1 MANALYT
8 RTTILNEILL
18 QNVFGVNSQ
27 DMKKLILIA
36 LVICGFTAAQ
46 AQKFAYVDT
55 KYILSQIPEYNQAQ
69 EQLKTLTQEWQKEI
83 DAVFAEADQMRK
95 DFQMEKILL
104 TEEMQSER
112 KKAIEAKEKEAR
124 DLQQKYF
131 GPDGE
136 LFKKRKELIKPL
148 QDQVFNAIADLA
160 DRGGYAIIFDRSSD
174 LMMLYTD
181 PKYDRSDQILRQL
194 GY

>member
-1 MANALYT
+1 
-8 RTTILNEILL
+8 
-18 QNVFGVNSQ
+18 
-27 DMKKLILIA
+27 MKRIVLIA
-36 LVICGFTAAQ
+36 LIALGFTAAQ

-55 KYILSQIPEYNQAQ
+55 KYILNQIPEYGQAQ
-69 EQLKTLTQEWQKEI
+69 EQLKSLTQDWQKEI

-104 TEEMQSER
+104 TEEMQQER
-112 KKAIEAKEKEAR
+112 KRAIEAKEKEAR

-160 DRGGYAIIFDRSSD
+160 DRGGYAIIFDKSSD